1 MYLWTSEAVAAGHPD
16 KVADQIA
23 DAILD
28 AHLNEDPEA
37 RVACEVVVTRTP
49 EGVDLVVLT
58 GEITSKATIDCDH
71 VARSVLLEIGYDR
84 FEHGFCHKHVQIE
97 NYIRAQSVEIAEAVA
112 KDSGEL
118 GAGDQGLMFGYACLE
133 TEHLMPMAH
142 QIAFNMIGLIEEDIN
157 EKRVIFP
164 DENTWGSIFRPD
176 AKTQA
181 TIQYD
186 EFGHPERVD
195 ALVVSVCHEEGLT
208 LEQVQEEV
216 KGLIPKLDNYEYF
229 DKNTKLIINPSGTW
243 NIGGPAADTGL
254 SGRKIVV
261 DNYGADCPI
270 GGGSFSGKDPT
281 KVDRSAAYMA
291 RYLAKNLVAADFAR
305 KARVQLSYAI
315 GKVEPVSVRVQT
327 FGTALKCSDEKL
339 TALVVAHIPLSPQA
353 IIDRFDLRNPISF
366 GGYQKTA
373 AGGHF
378 GRPEFPWEKIEEEN
392 WSIHAPG

>member
-28 AHLNEDPEA
+28 AHLEKDPEA
-37 RVACEVVVTRTP
+37 RVACEVIVTRDQSREKT
-49 EGVDLVVLT
+49 DLVILT
-58 GEITSKATIDCDH
+58 GEITSRADVDYEA
-71 VARSVLLEIGYDR
+71 VVRGVLLEIGYDR
-84 FEHGFCHKHVQIE
+84 PEHGFCHTQVKIE
-97 NYIRAQSVEIAEAVA
+97 NHIRAQSRQIGKAVA

-133 TEHLMPMAH
+133 TEQYMPLAH
-142 QIAFNMIGLIEEDIN
+142 SVAFGMIELIEWDIHN
-157 EKRVIFP
+157 PLR
-164 DENTWGSIFRPD
+164 DSIFLPD

-181 TIQYD
+181 TILYD
-186 EFGHPERVD
+186 KGEPKRVD
-195 ALVVSVCHEEGLT
+195 TLVVSACHKEGVT
-208 LEQVQEEV
+208 LEEIQDQIMSMVPYLV
-216 KGLIPKLDNYEYF
+216 DYRYF
-229 DKNTKLIINPSGTW
+229 DEGTKYVINPSGLWTL
-243 NIGGPAADTGL
+243 GGPAADTGL

-291 RYLAKNLVAADFAR
+291 RFLAKNIVAGGFAK

-327 FGTALKCSDEKL
+327 FGTADDDERL
-339 TALVVAHIPLSPQA
+339 TAAVCLNVSLTPQA
-353 IIDRFDLRNPISF
+353 IIDRFDLRNPASF
-366 GGYQKTA
+366 SGTHFSGYRSTA
-373 AGGHF
+373 TGGHF
-378 GRPEFPWEKIEEEN
+378 GRIGFPWENIDTELIKKLEKYV
-392 WSIHAPG
+392 PG